1 MKKPKTS
8 LRRMVWGEYKISL
21 RFRSINIALFLL
33 TSVIMAVVLIN
44 VLQNITKQ
52 VSVDYARY
60 FAANAAGTFGA
71 HLSKEIALVSKAV
84 SSHQIIEWFLDEN
97 NPEKKIMAYDEMMG
111 TINQLASNNLYIA
124 IQKTLNEFTLE
135 KQSKIDDIKAVGRLD
150 PDYYDDAWYFECI
163 ASNLEYVLNVDIDKV
178 LHRKLV
184 WLNYKVVYNG
194 APIGVF
200 CAGLNF
206 ADVAEELFSH
216 YNGSK
221 IRSLIID
228 ATGII
233 QMDSALL
240 NTDFLKYNNEI
251 RVDEEFKDPKLIE
264 AVNTWINSIDG
275 YFEIGSEPTIVELS
289 GGLGRSNRY
298 RYATIA
304 PIGSTNWSVVT
315 LFDSSS
321 LFSLSKLIP
330 LFIFMAVLFIA
341 FAFVT
346 SIMSYRY
353 LYKPAVEMAH
363 SKDDFL
369 ARMSH
374 EIRTPM
380 NAITGMAELALREDV
395 SDAAQEHILTI
406 KQAGANLL
414 SIINDILDFSKI
426 ESGKLEIIPVK
437 YMLSSLLNDT
447 VNIIRMRF
455 KEKRLRFYTNIDG
468 NIPNNLN
475 GDEPRLRQV
484 ILNLLTNSV
493 KYSEKGH
500 IGLSITI
507 VKRNEKKIWLKISV
521 TDTGKGIKPE
531 DLKKLFGEFVQVN
544 TRENKGIEG
553 TGLGLAITKRLCLAM
568 GGDINVES
576 EYGKG
581 SVFTVIVPQNIES
594 QEPFAAV
601 EEPEKKNVLVYE
613 GRSIYANAICWS
625 LENMRVPYTMVT
637 NKDDFA
643 EALYR
648 EEWSYIFSG
657 YGLYENIKPLME
669 KSDSAFCGG
678 KKPPM
683 ALMVEWGTE
692 AYIPGVRFMSIPVQS
707 LAIANILNGREDIK
721 GYNKNASAVRFTFPG
736 ARILVVDDIA
746 TNLKVAEGLLA
757 PYRAIVDTSLTGSL
771 SIDMVKRNKYDII
784 FMDHMMPGMDGVE
797 TTAAIRAWEKNNASS
812 AADKNSASFTEG
824 ETRSNNRN
832 SRQRIPIIALTANAV
847 VGMREMFLENGFDDF
862 LSKPIDISKLD
873 EMLDRWIPKEKRE
886 KNSIQPQSVQPMQA
900 QGQKGEAQESQEE
913 SQNASVESAEMNAF
927 YIPGVDTAKGIAMIG
942 GTLETYKQL
951 LYMFCKDID
960 ERLQFFEKEINTDTL
975 NDFVTHIH
983 SLKSATASI
992 GAAEISS
999 LAAGLE
1005 AIGKAGDAAF
1015 IRESLP
1021 DFTKKLGELKKNI
1034 ISALAR
1040 ISLV

>member
-1 MKKPKTS
+1 VQMKKPKTS
-8 LRRMVWGEYKISL
+8 LRKMVWGEHKISL
-21 RFRSINIALFLL
+21 RFRFINIALFLL
-33 TSVIMAVVLIN
+33 TSLIMAVVLIS

-52 VSVDYARY
+52 VSVDYAKY

-71 HLSKEIALVSKAV
+71 YLSKEIALVSKTV
-84 SSHQIIEWFLDEN
+84 SSHEIIEWFLDEN
-97 NPEKKIMAYDEMMG
+97 NYRKKLMAYDEMMG

-124 IQKTLNEFTLE
+124 IQKTLNEFTVE

-150 PDYYDDAWYFECI
+150 PDYYDDAWYFDCI

-184 WLNYKVVYNG
+184 WLNYKVVLHNG
-194 APIGVF
+194 DPIGVF

-228 ATGII
+228 AAGII

-240 NTDFLKYNNEI
+240 NTDFLKYDNEI
-251 RVDEEFKDPKLIE
+251 KIEKEFTDPKLIE
-264 AVNTWINSIDG
+264 AVNTWLEGITG
-275 YFEIGSEPTIVELS
+275 YFEIGAEPAIVELS
-289 GGLGRSNRY
+289 GGFGSNNRY

-346 SIMSYRY
+346 SIMSYRF
-353 LYKPAVEMAH
+353 LYKPAVELAH

-380 NAITGMAELALREDV
+380 NAITGMAELALRENV
-395 SDAAQEHILTI
+395 PDAAQEHILTI

-426 ESGKLEIIPVK
+426 ESGKLEIIPVN
-437 YMLSSLLNDT
+437 YMLSSLINDT

-468 NIPNNLN
+468 NIPNNLK
-475 GDEPRLRQV
+475 GDETRLRQI
-484 ILNLLTNSV
+484 ILNLLTNAV

-507 VKRNEKKIWLKISV
+507 VKRNNKQIWLKIAV

-531 DLKKLFGEFVQVN
+531 DMKKLFGEFVQVN
-544 TRENKGIEG
+544 TLENKGIEG
-553 TGLGLAITKRLCLAM
+553 TGLGLAITKRLCIAM

-576 EYGKG
+576 EYSKG
-581 SVFTVIVPQNIES
+581 SVFTVIVPQDIES

-601 EEPEKKNVLVYE
+601 EEPEKKKVLVYE
-613 GRSIYANAICWS
+613 GRAIYANAMCWS
-625 LENMRVPYTMVT
+625 LENMKVPYTMVT

-648 EEWSYIFSG
+648 EEWSYVLSG
-657 YGLYENIKPLME
+657 YGLYEKIKPLME
-669 KSDSAFCGG
+669 QSDSAFFGG

-683 ALMVEWGTE
+683 ALMIEWGTE

-707 LAIANILNGREDIK
+707 LAIANILNGKEDLK
-721 GYNKNASAVRFTFPG
+721 GYGKSSSAVRFTFSG

-757 PYRAIVDTSLTGSL
+757 PYRATVDTSLTGL
-771 SIDMVKRNKYDII
+771 HSIEMVKHNKYDIV

-797 TTAAIRAWEKNNASS
+797 TTAAIRAWEKEQ
-812 AADKNSASFTEG
+812 KEK
-824 ETRSNNRN
+824 
-832 SRQRIPIIALTANAV
+832 QHVPIIALTANAV

-862 LSKPIDISKLD
+862 ISKPIDISKLD
-873 EMLDRWIPKEKRE
+873 EMLDRWIPKEKKE
-886 KNSIQPQSVQPMQA
+886 KNSIQPQPVQPLRQA
-900 QGQKGEAQESQEE
+900 QGAKRESQEAQKE
-913 SQNASVESAEMNAF
+913 SRDTFVEPAKTDVFS
-927 YIPGVDTAKGIAMIG
+927 IPGIDTAKGITMTG

-951 LYMFCKDID
+951 LYMFCKDVD
-960 ERLQFFEKEINTDTL
+960 ERLQFFGKEITTDTL
-975 NDFVTHIH
+975 LDFVTHIH

-1005 AIGKAGDAAF
+1005 AIGKSGDAAF

-1021 DFTKKLGELKKNI
+1021 DFTKKLEELKKNI

>member
-8 LRRMVWGEYKISL
+8 LRKMVWGEHKVSL
-21 RFRSINIALFLL
+21 RFRFINIALFLL
-33 TSVIMAVVLIN
+33 TSLIMGVVLIG

-71 HLSKEIALVSKAV
+71 HLAKEIALVSKAV
-84 SSHQIIEWFLDEN
+84 SSHQIIEWFLDEDN
-97 NPEKKIMAYDEMMG
+97 YQKKLMAYDEMIG
-111 TINQLASNNLYIA
+111 TINQLASKDLYIA
-124 IQKTLNEFTLE
+124 IQKTLNEFTLA
-135 KQSKIDDIKAVGRLD
+135 KNSDVNDIKAVGKLD
-150 PDYYDDAWYFECI
+150 PDYYDDAWYFDCI
-163 ASNLEYVLNVDIDKV
+163 ASNMEYVLNVDIDKV

-228 ATGII
+228 ADGVI
-233 QMDSALL
+233 QMDSSLL
-240 NTDFLKYNNEI
+240 NTDFLKYDNEI
-251 RVDEEFKDPKLIE
+251 SIEEEFKDPKLID
-264 AVNTWINSIDG
+264 AVNTWLEGIIG
-275 YFEIGSEPTIVELS
+275 YFEIGEEPTIVELS
-289 GGLGRSNRY
+289 GGFSRRGLSHNDKY

-330 LFIFMAVLFIA
+330 LFILMSVLFIA
-341 FAFVT
+341 FAFAT
-346 SIMSYRY
+346 SIMSYRF
-353 LYKPAVEMAH
+353 LYKPAVELAR
-363 SKDDFL
+363 SKDEFL
-369 ARMSH
+369 AKMSH

-380 NAITGMAELALREDV
+380 NAITGMAELALRENV
-395 SDAAQEHILTI
+395 PDAAQEHILTI

-437 YMLSSLLNDT
+437 YMLSSLINDT

-455 KEKRLRFYTNIDG
+455 KEKPIRFFTNIDG
-468 NIPNNLN
+468 TIPNNLY
-475 GDEPRLRQV
+475 GDEPRLRQ
-484 ILNLLTNSV
+484 ITLNLLTNAV
-493 KYSEKGH
+493 KYTERGH
-500 IGLSITI
+500 IGLIITI
-507 VKRNEKKIWLKISV
+507 NKRNDKRVWLKISV

-531 DLKKLFGEFVQVN
+531 DLKKLFGEFVQVD
-544 TRENKGIEG
+544 TRKNKGIEG

-568 GGDINVES
+568 DGDISVES

-581 SVFTVIVPQNIES
+581 SVFTVVVPQSIES
-594 QEPFAAV
+594 QEPFAEV
-601 EEPEKKNVLVYE
+601 EEPWRKKVLIYE
-613 GRSIYANAICWS
+613 GRSVYANAVCWS
-625 LENMRVPYTMVT
+625 LDNMKVPYTRVT

-643 EALYR
+643 AALYK

-657 YGLYENIKPLME
+657 YGLYENIKPLIE
-669 KSDSAFCGG
+669 KDDSAFYGS

-692 AYIPGVRFMSIPVQS
+692 AYIPGVRFLSIPVQS
-707 LAIANILNGREDIK
+707 LAIANILNGREDVK
-721 GYNKNASAVRFTFPG
+721 GYSKSSGAVRFTFPH

-757 PYRAIVDTSLTGSL
+757 PYRTTVDTSLTGLQSL
-771 SIDMVKRNKYDII
+771 EMVKRNEYDIV

-797 TTAAIRAWEKNNASS
+797 TTAAIRAWEKEQHE
-812 AADKNSASFTEG
+812 KHK
-824 ETRSNNRN
+824 RV
-832 SRQRIPIIALTANAV
+832 PIIALTANAV

-862 LSKPIDISKLD
+862 ISKPIDISKLD

-886 KNSIQPQSVQPMQA
+886 KNSVQPQPTQPLKPLRQA
-900 QGQKGEAQESQEE
+900 QGPKGESQGAQEEG
-913 SQNASVESAEMNAF
+913 QNAPVESANTDVF
-927 YIPGVDTAKGIAMIG
+927 YIPGVDTAKGIALTG
-942 GTLETYKQL
+942 GVLETYKQL
-951 LYMFCKDID
+951 LYMLSKDID
-960 ERLQFFEKEINTDTL
+960 ERLQFFMKEITDDTL
-975 NDFVTHIH
+975 PDFVTHVH
-983 SLKSATASI
+983 SLKSASASI

-1005 AIGKAGDAAF
+1005 AIGKSGDAAF
-1015 IRESLP
+1015 IRENLP
-1021 DFTKKLGELKKNI
+1021 DFIKKLEELKKNI
-1034 ISALAR
+1034 LSGLAHIS
-1040 ISLV
+1040 IV

>member
-1 MKKPKTS
+1 MNKPKAS
-8 LRRMVWGEYKISL
+8 LHRMVSGEHKISL

-33 TSVIMAVVLIN
+33 TSVIMATVLIS

-97 NPEKKIMAYDEMMG
+97 NYQKKLMAYDEMMG
-111 TINQLASNNLYIA
+111 TINQLASKDLYIA
-124 IQKTLNEFTLE
+124 IQKTLNEFTLA
-135 KQSKIDDIKAVGRLD
+135 KNSNVDDIKAVGKLD

-163 ASNLEYVLNVDIDKV
+163 ASNMEYVLNVDIDKV
-178 LHRKLV
+178 FHRKLV

-228 ATGII
+228 ATGVI
-233 QMDSALL
+233 QMDSSLL
-240 NTDFLKYNNEI
+240 NTDFLKYDNEI
-251 RVDEEFKDPKLIE
+251 SIEEEFKDPKLID
-264 AVNTWINSIDG
+264 AVNTWLEGITG
-275 YFEIGSEPTIVELS
+275 YFEIGEEPTIVELS
-289 GGLGRSNRY
+289 GGFGSNNRY

-330 LFIFMAVLFIA
+330 LFILMGVLFIA
-341 FAFVT
+341 FAFAT
-346 SIMSYRY
+346 SIMSYRF
-353 LYKPAVEMAH
+353 LYKPAVELAH
-363 SKDDFL
+363 SKDEFL
-369 ARMSH
+369 AKMSH

-380 NAITGMAELALREDV
+380 NAITGMAELALRENVPDT
-395 SDAAQEHILTI
+395 AQEHILTI

-437 YMLSSLLNDT
+437 YMLSSLINDT

-455 KEKRLRFYTNIDG
+455 KEKPLRFFTNIDG
-468 NIPNNLN
+468 NIPNNLY
-475 GDEPRLRQV
+475 GDEPRLRQ
-484 ILNLLTNSV
+484 ITLNLLTNAV
-493 KYSEKGH
+493 KYTEKGH
-500 IGLSITI
+500 IGLIITI
-507 VKRNEKKIWLKISV
+507 SRRNDKRVWLRISV

-531 DLKKLFGEFVQVN
+531 DQKKLFGEFVQVD
-544 TRENKGIEG
+544 TRKNKGIEG

-568 GGDINVES
+568 GGDITVES

-581 SVFTVIVPQNIES
+581 SVFTVVIPQNIES

-601 EEPEKKNVLVYE
+601 EKPWIKKILVYE
-613 GRSIYANAICWS
+613 GRSVYANAVCWS
-625 LENMRVPYTMVT
+625 LENMKVPYTMVT
-637 NKDDFA
+637 NKVDFA
-643 EALYR
+643 DVLYK

-657 YGLYENIKPLME
+657 YGLYENIKPLFE
-669 KSDSAFCGG
+669 KGDSVFCGC

-692 AYIPGVRFMSIPVQS
+692 AYIPGVRFLSIPVQS
-707 LAIANILNGREDIK
+707 IAIANILNGREDIK
-721 GYNKNASAVRFTFPG
+721 GYNKSSNTVRFTFPH
-736 ARILVVDDIA
+736 ARILVVDDIV

-757 PYRAIVDTSLTGSL
+757 PYRTTVDTCLTGL
-771 SIDMVKRNKYDII
+771 QSIEMVKHNKYDIV

-797 TTAAIRAWEKNNASS
+797 ATAAIRALEK
-812 AADKNSASFTEG
+812 EQ
-824 ETRSNNRN
+824 
-832 SRQRIPIIALTANAV
+832 QRKHRVPIIALTANAV
-847 VGMREMFLENGFDDF
+847 VGMREMFLENDFDDF
-862 LSKPIDISKLD
+862 ISKPIDISKLD
-873 EMLDRWIPKEKRE
+873 EILDRWIPKEKRD
-886 KNSIQPQSVQPMQA
+886 A
-900 QGQKGEAQESQEE
+900 QKSAASSGEDDNLQHGDPKSYGNNTSGDAF
-913 SQNASVESAEMNAF
+913 ADSADVKMMV
-927 YIPGVDTAKGIAMIG
+927 IPGVDTVKGITLTG
-942 GTLETYKQL
+942 GTLENYKQVL
-951 LYMFCKDID
+951 FMFCKDID
-960 ERLQFFEKEINTDTL
+960 ERLIFFGKEITTDTL
-975 NDFVTHIH
+975 TDFITNIH
-983 SLKSATASI
+983 SLKSATAYI
-992 GAAEISS
+992 GASEISS

-1005 AIGKAGDAAF
+1005 AVGKSGDAAF
-1015 IRESLP
+1015 IRENLP
-1021 DFTKKLGELKKNI
+1021 DFIKKLEELKKNI
-1034 ISALAR
+1034 LSCLAHIST
-1040 ISLV
+1040 V